1 MAKKKWT
8 IMVYLAGD
16 NDLSETMAKR
26 FIEMRHIKDKV
37 SKINLLA
44 YYDANNPTIKT
55 RYENLTGHHK
65 TGDDIAIN
73 TKLELTKLVAEEN
86 SSSPWAIKR
95 FVKWCIEDQKAEAE
109 NYALIIAGHGDGFQR
124 TTFLRDESSMGSLTM
139 KGLRQSLKEI
149 QEEIWKDADKKFQI
163 LAFDSCVMNTFEV
176 AYELKDRVET
186 LIGSQGYMY
195 ESGWSY
201 QHIIEELCKLD
212 KKDKIEKEDITEI
225 LVSSAIKPNEPY
237 VELNARSLDVSVF
250 NLENNKIEDAAKSIH
265 NLGESLE
272 AALPKEVKSENDLIY
287 KERLKKAILSSHWR
301 CQTYLYEQSIDI
313 IDFCQNLMAEC
324 FQIRDGLD
332 FLIRVSGIKLSV
344 ESNSGN
350 GQKIEFPDNI
360 EESDKV
366 RIEEVIEFS
375 KKLGNIQTA
384 CNDVLSKVG
393 SCIDKSCYSGSEY
406 QFSNGISLLFPWSL
420 FTLRLSKKIYE
431 SFDFACEN
439 DGNKTSKPWYSFL
452 TRYLEETLRKHE
464 PEIRFAPV
472 NIDKFNWLS
481 ADNTLIDPPNS
492 GMIDP
497 PNSGMLTS
505 DYKTYFSRIKNYD
518 WTTKSGCAK

>member
-1 MAKKKWT
+1 
-8 IMVYLAGD
+8 MVYLAGD

-26 FIEMRHIKDKV
+26 FIEMRQIKDKV

-44 YYDANNPTIKT
+44 YYDGNNPTIKT

-65 TGDDIAIN
+65 IGNDVTIS

-95 FVKWCIEDQKAEAE
+95 FVKWCIEEQKAEAE

-139 KGLRQSLKEI
+139 KGLKQSLKEI
-149 QEEIWKDADKKFQI
+149 QEQIWVDEKRKFQI
-163 LAFDSCVMNTFEV
+163 VAFDSCVMNTFEV
-176 AYELKDRVET
+176 AYELKDQVET

-201 QHIIEELCKLD
+201 QRIIEELCELD
-212 KKDKIEKEDITEI
+212 KKDKIEKEDIAEI

-237 VELNARSLDVSVF
+237 IELNARSLDISVF
-250 NLENNKIEDAAKSIH
+250 NLEDEKIEAAAQSIH
-265 NLGESLE
+265 SLGESLE
-272 AALPKEVKSENDLIY
+272 AALPKEVKTENELIY

-313 IDFCQNLMAEC
+313 IDFCQNLRAEC
-324 FQIRDGLD
+324 FQIQDGLD
-332 FLIRVSGIKLSV
+332 FVVRVSGIKV
-344 ESNSGN
+344 PNESDSGN

-360 EESDKV
+360 EESDRV
-366 RIEEVIEFS
+366 RIEEMTEFS
-375 KKLGNIQTA
+375 KKLEKILTA
-384 CNDVLSKVG
+384 CEDVITNVG
-393 SCIDKSCYSGSEY
+393 DCISKSCYSGADY

-420 FTLRLSKKIYE
+420 FTLRLSEKIYE
-431 SFDFACEN
+431 SFIFAYEN
-439 DGNKTSKPWYSFL
+439 GRNKKPKPWYSFL
-452 TRYLEETLRKHE
+452 KCYLEETLRKPE
-464 PEIRFAPV
+464 PEIRFSPV
-472 NIDKFNWLS
+472 DINKFIWLD
-481 ADNTLIDPPNS
+481 ADETLIDPPNS
-492 GMIDP
+492 GMLDP

-505 DYKTYFSRIKNYD
+505 DYKKHFSRIKNYD